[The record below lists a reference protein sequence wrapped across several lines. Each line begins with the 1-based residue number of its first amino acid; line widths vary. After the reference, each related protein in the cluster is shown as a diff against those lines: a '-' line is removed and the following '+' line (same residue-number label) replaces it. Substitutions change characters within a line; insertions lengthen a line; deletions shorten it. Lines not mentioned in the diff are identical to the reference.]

1 MSWTAAR
8 SLLFV
13 PGDRPERFAKALAT
27 GADLVVID
35 LEDAVLPNAKDVARR
50 TVREWLSGAEGQNV
64 AVRVNA
70 PGTLWHDD
78 DMDVVAGARH
88 VVALV
93 LPKADNRDT
102 LEASAARLAA
112 GQNLIA
118 LVETVQG
125 YLDVR
130 RLVFARG
137 LSRIAFGSVDF
148 SSECGIRGLGSE
160 LDPVRVELV
169 VASRAA
175 GIMPPIEGVTIA
187 VADSDL
193 LSSDIDRARR
203 LGFGGK
209 LCIHPS
215 QVEAVN
221 RGFSPSAEELD
232 WARRVLEASGAGGAV
247 TVDGKLVDKPV
258 VEQASRLLGLG

>member
-1 MSWTAAR
+1 MPRAAER

-13 PGDRPERFAKALAT
+13 PGARPERFAKALAA
-27 GADLVVID
+27 GADLGVID
-35 LEDAVLPNAKDVARR
+35 LEDAVLPNAKEAARR
-50 TVREWLSGAEGQNV
+50 TVGEWLSGAQGQNV

-70 PGTLWHDD
+70 PGTPWHDD
-78 DMDVVAGARH
+78 DMDVVADAPH
-88 VVALV
+88 VVSLV
-93 LPKADNRDT
+93 LPKADERES

-112 GQNLIA
+112 GQQLIA

-148 SSECGIRGLGSE
+148 CSEAGIRGLGSE
-160 LDPVRVELV
+160 LDPIRLELV

-175 GIMPPIEGVTIA
+175 GLMPPIEGVTIA
-187 VADSDL
+187 EEDACL
-193 LSSDIDRARR
+193 LSADIDRARR

-209 LCIHPS
+209 LCIRPS

-221 RGFSPSAEELD
+221 RGFSRRSTNWLGPDVSSTLQARVVPSL
-232 WARRVLEASGAGGAV
+232 
-247 TVDGKLVDKPV
+247 
-258 VEQASRLLGLG
+258 